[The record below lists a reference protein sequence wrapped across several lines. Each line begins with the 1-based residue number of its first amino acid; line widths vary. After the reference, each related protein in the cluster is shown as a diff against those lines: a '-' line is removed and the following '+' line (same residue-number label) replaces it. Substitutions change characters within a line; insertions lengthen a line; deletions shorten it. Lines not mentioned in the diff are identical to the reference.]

1 MGHRSI
7 DETDALRQNLTATIE
22 KLITDENV
30 DTFLFGSKSRFD
42 ELCLA
47 IVTELKEKYPH
58 VKRVYVRAEY
68 PVIDGDYL
76 AYLLKSY
83 EETYYPEALVGAGRA
98 VYVMRNREM
107 IDHSTF
113 CVVYY
118 DEQHSPAARKS
129 GTKLALDY
137 AAGKKKKII
146 RIRLKIRE

>member
-1 MGHRSI
+1 M
-7 DETDALRQNLTATIE
+7 
-22 KLITDENV
+22 
-30 DTFLFGSKSRFD
+30 FGSKSRFD

-68 PVIDGDYL
+68 PVIDEDYL

-98 VYVMRNREM
+98 VYVKRNREM

-146 RIRLKIRE
+146 RI